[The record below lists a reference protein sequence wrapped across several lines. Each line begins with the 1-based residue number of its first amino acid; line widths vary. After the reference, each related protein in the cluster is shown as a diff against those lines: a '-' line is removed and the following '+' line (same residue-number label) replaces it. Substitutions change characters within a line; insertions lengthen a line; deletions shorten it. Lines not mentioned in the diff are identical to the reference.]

1 MRPADPEHLAELSS
15 TEATGKR
22 LVALCIGLAAA
33 SLAAGYVL
41 GGRPVEALLI
51 LLLGA
56 LWLGGEWR
64 GWSRVDAVG
73 LVGCTGVAAAGM
85 WLDLAPGWMLAGVV
99 WALSA
104 WDLSTFTRWVA
115 SVQTAEKARVLLRQH
130 LRRLLIVDVVG
141 ALLAGAALAIRL
153 RLGLAL
159 MLLLG
164 LVLFLGVSRAI
175 RFLRRES

>member
-1 MRPADPEHLAELSS
+1 
-15 TEATGKR
+15 
-22 LVALCIGLAAA
+22 
-33 SLAAGYVL
+33 VL

-56 LWLGGEWR
+56 LWLGAEWL
-64 GWSRVDAVG
+64 GWSRADAVG
-73 LVGCTGVAAAGM
+73 LVGCAGVAAVGM
-85 WLDLAPGWMLAGVV
+85 WLDLAAGWMLVGLV

-104 WDLSTFTRWVA
+104 WDLFAFARWVTG
-115 SVQTAEKARVLLRQH
+115 VQAAEKAKVLLWEH
-130 LRRLLIVDVVG
+130 LRRLFVVDVVG
-141 ALLAGAALAIRL
+141 VLLASAALAMRL

-175 RFLRRES
+175 SFLRRES